1 MEQETLKVLAV
12 ADPAVEGYLDKEL
25 GIIDGYEGKV
35 DFHIVPWADYYPMM
49 MKAFAGET
57 DYDIVMVAGHLWLRD
72 FIEKGYLLEIELEE
86 EDILPVIAEEMRY
99 KGKAYL
105 SPSFCD
111 GHMILYRKSLLYQV
125 LGKEPGS
132 VISPQEYIETAKAYK
147 AACGEQAVAMKAD
160 KSEIFTDA
168 LPFLRMYGGDA
179 YDSDGS
185 AVCGKEE
192 AVKGLQSYIELR
204 SCAVDGTERFGN
216 GEIAEAV
223 RQKRA
228 AMAVT
233 WSGQMG
239 EVFKKGCLEPEDL
252 GFSTFSTAWNVT
264 WSFGICSSCKKKEA
278 AAEFLK
284 YLRSPGV
291 DQKVGKKSGAPVRR
305 GSYLEGGSDCP
316 WFPVQQKMMELAR
329 PLPDL
334 SKAGEKNGVLYEK
347 IFEAFS
353 GKKTAEEAMKEA
365 GKIINGMTQL

>member
-25 GIIDGYEGKV
+25 GVLDGYGGTV

-49 MKAFAGET
+49 MKAFAGEA

-72 FIEKGYLLEIELEE
+72 FVEKGYLSELVLKE
-86 EDILPVIAEEMRY
+86 EDILPVIAEEMKY

-111 GHMILYRKSLLYQV
+111 GHMILYRKSLLNQV
-125 LGKEPGS
+125 LGKELGS
-132 VISPQEYIETAKAYK
+132 VITPQEYIETAKAYK

-179 YDSDGS
+179 YDPDGS
-185 AVCGKEE
+185 AACGKKD
-192 AVKGLQSYIELR
+192 VRKGLQSYVELKA
-204 SCAVDGTERFGN
+204 CAVDGTERFGN
-216 GEIAEAV
+216 GEIAEAI

-239 EVFKKGCLEPEDL
+239 EVFKEGCLEPEDL

-264 WSFGICSSCKKKEA
+264 WSFGICASCRKKEA
-278 AAEFLK
+278 AEEFLS
-284 YLRSPGV
+284 YLRSPEV
-291 DQKVGKKSGAPVRR
+291 DQKVGRKSGAPIRR
-305 GSYLEGGSDCP
+305 GSYLEGADDCP

-329 PLPDL
+329 PLPNL
-334 SKAGEKNGVLYEK
+334 SKAGEKNGILYEK
-347 IFEAFS
+347 IFEVFS
-353 GKKTAEEAMKEA
+353 GIKTAEEAMKEA
-365 GKIINGMTQL
+365 GQMINGMTER